1 MLSYSRHPSPSAS
14 VQPVWRR
21 AVCSHGCS
29 SCPIARSTHGTRS
42 CWSTSASVGR
52 RYGLFI
58 GEPCHFAVSNVA
70 WTGQNFPATR
80 LTTRASRS
88 KSSCSGSKREEWS
101 YFRATSDQSARS
113 VSSLAI
119 DCLRSPSPSCFFH
132 QRFVNWH
139 VKGRTKRNHPGWS
152 RRGTSGISQA
162 PHQNWLAESPVGKPR
177 RTGYM
182 LISFYHRRM
191 ALKEV

>member
-1 MLSYSRHPSPSAS
+1 MCMFILIQQGRWKSDGWGSYRE
-14 VQPVWRR
+14 QQLCQER
-21 AVCSHGCS
+21 
-29 SCPIARSTHGTRS
+29 
-42 CWSTSASVGR
+42 
-52 RYGLFI
+52 GLFLFPVLWTLPLPA
-58 GEPCHFAVSNVA
+58 GDDYRLKDHSRCH
-70 WTGQNFPATR
+70 
-80 LTTRASRS
+80 
-88 KSSCSGSKREEWS
+88 GSKREEWS
-101 YFRATSDQSARS
+101 DFRAKSDQSARR

-139 VKGRTKRNHPGWS
+139 IKGRTKRNHPSWS

-182 LISFYHRRM
+182 LISLYHRRM